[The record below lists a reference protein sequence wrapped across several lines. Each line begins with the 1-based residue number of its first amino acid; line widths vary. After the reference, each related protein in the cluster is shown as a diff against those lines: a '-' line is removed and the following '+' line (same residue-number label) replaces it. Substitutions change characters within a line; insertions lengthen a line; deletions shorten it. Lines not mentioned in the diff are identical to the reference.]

1 MKHLPMR
8 LVAGSLLAAA
18 ICVTCRPLAAQ
29 TTTTGAFGNRT
40 LGGTTGTTSPRGSTG
55 TGNQGQSASNNGLSL
70 MQSVDGGVSG
80 SERYVR
86 GNRQNQ
92 FVGSGSEDARAV
104 GVASMGGNNSAG
116 QQFGSLLGGRGGSNL
131 LGQLMQ
137 GSQFNQ
143 PGRTQGGRTGTPQ
156 IRVPISLGFTP
167 KPIATSRITAQVQ
180 TRLGKL
186 PALTTVGPIAVTVE
200 GEAVV
205 LRGTVATEGDRQLA
219 AELLMLEPEVTL
231 VKNELKVQPLADTSG
246 EALPAPTTAN
256 P

>member
-1 MKHLPMR
+1 MNRFPKR
-8 LVAGSLLAAA
+8 LVAGSFFVAAT
-18 ICVTCRPLAAQ
+18 CVFCGPIQAQ

-40 LGGTTGTTSPRGSTG
+40 LGSTTGTTSPRGSTG
-55 TGNQGQSASNNGLSL
+55 TGNQAQSASNNGLTL
-70 MQSVDGGVSG
+70 MQNVDGGVSG
-80 SERYVR
+80 NERYVR

-92 FVGSGSEDARAV
+92 FVGAGSEDARAV
-104 GVASMGGNNSAG
+104 GVADMGGAAGG

-156 IRVPISLGFTP
+156 IRIPISLGFTP
-167 KPIATSRITAQVQ
+167 KPMATSKITAQLQ

-186 PALTTVGPIAVTVE
+186 PALTTVGPIEVAVE

-205 LRGTVATEGDRQLA
+205 LRGTVASEGDRQLA

-246 EALPAPTTAN
+246 EALPVPTTAS